1 MDIATSTAI
10 GMVSATMAALLR
22 RSARCMARGSV
33 ASAWTGSDASPR
45 DARSFLPRTDSIRS
59 AMPSD
64 RGTMIV
70 PNTMPSAHV
79 MNDGPAMA
87 M

>member
-1 MDIATSTAI
+1 
-10 GMVSATMAALLR
+10 
-22 RSARCMARGSV
+22 MARSSV

-45 DARSFLPRTDSIRS
+45 DARRFLPRTDSIRS

-64 RGTMIV
+64 TGTMLA
-70 PNTMPSAHV
+70 PKTMPSAHG